1 MNGKYKIGQNMSKEE
16 KIDLANKIKDR
27 NSKTSGET
35 LAIMGFTIQDD
46 KLVMKEDVE
55 W

>member
-1 MNGKYKIGQNMSKEE
+1 MSKEE

-27 NSKTSGET
+27 KSKTFRET
-35 LAIMGFTIQDD
+35 LAIMGFVIQDD
-46 KLVMKEDVE
+46 ELVMKEDVE